1 MDIKPKEHS
10 SESLIQPQ
18 PEVDRLLAALL
29 DSPSILFEQDRDL
42 RFTWLYN
49 YDPADVSNSASILG
63 KQDADLFPAADAQR
77 LTQIKQ
83 QVLNSGIATRQEVPV
98 THNGV
103 IRYFD
108 LIIKPRC
115 EVDGTIIGISGV
127 ATGITKHKQLE
138 AQYQI
143 LFNKNPHP
151 MWICDI
157 GTLAFLEV
165 NDAALAHY
173 GYSRSEFLAMNV
185 LGLQAPE
192 KRSAV
197 LLATSKQKHNTN
209 YSHSCEARH
218 RKKDGSV
225 IDVEIDSHSLNWL
238 GRSARCI
245 LAKDVSDRKLAEDA
259 LQRLNAELEVKV
271 IQRTTELQAVNQ
283 QLVTEISENQRTTDA
298 LNLQVERLNKM
309 YSLVAAFN
317 RATDINEIYEVAII
331 GITDLLKTKRGA
343 IMVPDL
349 SGIPRYQ
356 VSVGIDE
363 SYKRAVEDYLTPFSN
378 RQETDTVVIPNLA
391 ETPGD
396 QFLDTM
402 RDRQGIK
409 AVASFPIKYQ
419 EQQLGKIIIYYD
431 TAHQFDDEEMQ
442 LAQTIAN
449 YLSVSITRKQAEFA
463 LLASE
468 SRFRTIV
475 DNLPGAI
482 YRCYADAEWTVLF
495 LSDYTKMLS
504 GYPANTFKSRKDTVQ
519 YIFPGDQERFI
530 QIVNTAIAARQPFE
544 LEYRLIDINGNIK
557 WLYEKGQGF
566 WDNYGNLLYLD
577 GVIFDVSDRK
587 ASEAK
592 LQQSLHEKEVLLKEI
607 HHRVKNN
614 LQIVFGLLELQARSI
629 RDPQIKGLFE
639 ESQNRIHSM
648 ALIHEMLYR
657 SSDLNQINFATYLQD
672 LLHSLAQSYNVDA
685 QRISF
690 QIDIESFPLNIELAT
705 PCGLVIN
712 ELVTNA
718 LKHAFP
724 DHRSGKIKLTCHKN
738 AENLICLM
746 ISDNGVGV
754 PADLDIRN
762 TSSLGLQLVDTLTKQ
777 LRGTISLDRS
787 EGTTFQLEFNQI
799 GNHMRDHKKI

>member
-1 MDIKPKEHS
+1 MNIMREENS
-10 SESLIQPQ
+10 SQSIPQPQ
-18 PEVDRLLAALL
+18 PNVDRLLATLL
-29 DSPSILFEQDRDL
+29 DSPTILFEQDKDL
-42 RFTWLYN
+42 RFTWVYN
-49 YDPADVSNSASILG
+49 YNLADETNSESILG
-63 KQDADLFPAADAQR
+63 KRDVDLVPAEDAQR

-83 QVLNSGIATRQEVPV
+83 QVLSSGIPIRQEV
-98 THNGV
+98 GV
-103 IRYFD
+103 GDHGAIRYFD
-108 LIIKPRC
+108 LLIKPRF

-127 ATGITKHKQLE
+127 ATDITKHKQLE
-138 AQYQI
+138 AQYQL
-143 LFNKNPHP
+143 LFHKNPHP
-151 MWICDI
+151 MWICDMD
-157 GTLAFLEV
+157 TMNFLEV
-165 NDAALAHY
+165 NDAALVHY
-173 GYSRSEFLAMNV
+173 GYSHSEFLAMKV
-185 LGLQAPE
+185 PDLQAHE
-192 KRSAV
+192 NRDGVIRAV
-197 LLATSKQKHNTN
+197 SKQKHNTN

-218 RKKDGSV
+218 CKKDGTI
-225 IDVEIDSHSLNWL
+225 IDVEIDSHALTWL

-245 LAKDVSDRKLAEDA
+245 LAKDISDRKSAADA
-259 LQRLNAELEVKV
+259 LQKLNTELEEKV
-271 IQRTTELQAVNQ
+271 AQRTSELQIVNQ
-283 QLVTEISENQRTTDA
+283 QLMTEIVENQRTTDA
-298 LNLQVERLNKM
+298 LNLRVERLNMM

-317 RATDINEIYEVAII
+317 EAKNINEIYEVAII
-331 GITDLLKTKRGA
+331 GITDLLKTNRGA

-363 SYKRAVEDYLTPFSN
+363 LYKRAVEDYLTLSSD

-391 ETPGD
+391 DTIGN
-396 QFLDTM
+396 QLLDKM

-419 EQQLGKIIIYYD
+419 EKQLGKIIVYYD
-431 TAHQFDDEEMQ
+431 TPHQFDDEEIQ

-449 YLSVSITRKQAEFA
+449 YLSVSITRKQAELA

-495 LSDYTKMLS
+495 LTDYTKMIS
-504 GYPANTFKSRKDTVQ
+504 GYPANTFKSRKGVIQ
-519 YIFPGDQERFI
+519 YIFPEDQEKFI
-530 QIVNTAIAARQPFE
+530 QTVDTAIAARQPFE
-544 LEYRLIDINGNIK
+544 LEYRLIDVNGNIK

-587 ASEAK
+587 VSDLK

-614 LQIVFGLLELQARSI
+614 LQIVFSLLELQSRSI
-629 RDPQIKGLFE
+629 HDPGIKILFE

-657 SSDLNQINFATYLQD
+657 SSDLSQINFANYLQD
-672 LLHSLAQSYNVDA
+672 LLHSLAQSYNVDTHN
-685 QRISF
+685 ISF
-690 QIDIESFPLNIELAT
+690 QIDIEAFPLNIELAI
-705 PCGLVIN
+705 PCGLIIN

-724 DHRSGKIKLTCHKN
+724 NHQSGNIKLTCHKN
-738 AENLICLM
+738 KENRICLN
-746 ISDNGVGV
+746 ITDNGIGM
-754 PADLDIRN
+754 PTDIN
-762 TSSLGLQLVDTLTKQ
+762 IAKTSSLGLQLVYTLVKQ
-777 LRGTISLDRS
+777 LKGTIVLDRS
-787 EGTTFQLEFNQI
+787 GGAAFQLEFDEI
-799 GNHMRDHKKI
+799 GN